1 MTTFSQPIARTLA
14 AVAIA
19 AAGAAGVQAQAAM
32 PYAGEQP
39 RASDFDARP
48 AVGTPADR
56 AAVHQAAVEA
66 IANGRLRDEPVI
78 AAQPAQ
84 AGAALT
90 REQVHQKAVRAIKDG
105 TLSVG

>member
-1 MTTFSQPIARTLA
+1 MTTFSKSIARTLA
-14 AVAIA
+14 AIAIA
-19 AAGAAGVQAQAAM
+19 TAGAAGVQAQTAM

-48 AVGTPADR
+48 TVGTPADR

-66 IANGRLRDEPVI
+66 IANGRLRDAPVF

-84 AGAALT
+84 TGASLT
-90 REQVHQKAVRAIKDG
+90 REQVHQKAVRAVKDG